1 MGYSVMETNFI
12 ISNKVEELSRLAEQV
27 DALAENW
34 NLPMPLCMNINLVL
48 EEAVSNII
56 FYAFKDDA
64 KHDIEIF
71 IALKN
76 DQLKMEIVDDG
87 IPFNPSKSEQPDISL
102 PVEERPVG
110 GLGILLISKIMDEIL
125 YIREDNKN
133 KLILMKNLQV

>member
-1 MGYSVMETNFI
+1 MLETNFI
-12 ISNKVEELSRLAEQV
+12 ITNKVEELSRLAEKV
-27 DALAENW
+27 DVLADNW
-34 NLPMPLCMNINLVL
+34 DLSMPLCMNINLVL

-56 FYAFKDDA
+56 FYAFEDEE
-64 KHDIEIF
+64 KHAIEIF
-71 IALKN
+71 IALQD

-87 IPFNPSKSEQPDISL
+87 IPFDPSKSEQPDISL

-110 GLGILLISKIMDEIL
+110 GLGILLISKIMDEVL

>member
-1 MGYSVMETNFI
+1 METNFI
-12 ISNKVEELSRLAEQV
+12 ISNKVEELSKLAEQV
-27 DALAENW
+27 DVLADNW
-34 NLPMPLCMNINLVL
+34 DLPMALCMNINLVL

-56 FYAFKDDA
+56 FYAFEDEE

-87 IPFNPSKSEQPDISL
+87 IPFDPSKSEHPDISL

-110 GLGILLISKIMDEIL
+110 GLGILLISKIMDEVL
-125 YIREDNKN
+125 YVREDNKN
-133 KLILMKNLQV
+133 KLILMKNLQI

>member
-1 MGYSVMETNFI
+1 METNFI
-12 ISNKVEELSRLAEQV
+12 ISNKVEELSKLAEQV
-27 DALAENW
+27 DVLADNW
-34 NLPMPLCMNINLVL
+34 DLPMALCMNINLVL
-48 EEAVSNII
+48 EEAISNII
-56 FYAFKDDA
+56 FYAFEDEE

-87 IPFNPSKSEQPDISL
+87 IPFDPSKSEHPDISL

-110 GLGILLISKIMDEIL
+110 GLGILLISRIMDEVL
-125 YIREDNKN
+125 YVREDNKN